1 MKKKEN
7 QKLILEANAT
17 IVKDLD
23 IMPETVPKNVDQ
35 IPEGAITVEED
46 LEVDQ
51 EVIDIEEDIHILE
64 VQDQEVIEDA
74 EELEDIDPV
83 VEVVEEEVQVILE
96 VVDIEE
102 EIEIEIVKEV
112 KIDIKIRVAVIVEV
126 ITVLIEV
133 KNPEVEVITV
143 TKIEMIIKK
152 MKRIS
157 RTGMKM

>member
-1 MKKKEN
+1 MS
-7 QKLILEANAT
+7 LILEENVT
-17 IVKDLD
+17 IVKGQVTTQEIAQKKEGL
-23 IMPETVPKNVDQ
+23 
-35 IPEGAITVEED
+35 IPEDIIVEED
-46 LEVDQ
+46 LEADR

-143 TKIEMIIKK
+143 TKIEKIIRKK
-152 MKRIS
+152 IKIFKM
-157 RTGMKM
+157 GMKI